1 MAAAGIHGGQSYYDG
16 HCADAFDH
24 SNHGHEPKILYNG
37 FRSLFQRSPNMDALV
52 AIGSL
57 AAFGYST
64 WAVLA
69 MTQAQLVGDMDAV
82 MGYMHAFYFETAATT
97 LP

>member
-1 MAAAGIHGGQSYYDG
+1 M
-16 HCADAFDH
+16 
-24 SNHGHEPKILYNG
+24 
-37 FRSLFQRSPNMDALV
+37 
-52 AIGSL
+52 AIGSM

-69 MTQAQLVGDMDAV
+69 MTQAQLAGDMDAV
-82 MGYMHAFYFETAATT
+82 MDYMHAFYFETAATT